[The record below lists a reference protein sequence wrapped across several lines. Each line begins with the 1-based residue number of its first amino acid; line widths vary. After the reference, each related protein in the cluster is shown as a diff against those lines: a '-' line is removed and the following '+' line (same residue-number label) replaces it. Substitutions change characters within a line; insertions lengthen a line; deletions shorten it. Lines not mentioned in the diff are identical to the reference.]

1 MKAWLHAVLIATAAL
16 AASAARAA
24 DAPCR
29 VGAPFDRNGVR
40 PVACAG
46 IGNLYQ
52 VTPRLYRSAQLE
64 RGQIE
69 ALARQLGVR
78 TIVNL
83 RDDSDDWQFGLPP
96 SLGLRF
102 VQAPIPSFNPR
113 TGGGRELRRAVG
125 AVVAGMR
132 RGPVLVHC
140 THGSDR
146 TGAVVALYRKL
157 HQGWSAERAIAEMTD
172 GPYGFHRIYAGGP
185 LDLVEYVRRA
195 QKTSSRSASWE

>member
-102 VQAPIPSFNPR
+102 VQAPIPSF
-113 TGGGRELRRAVG
+113 
-125 AVVAGMR
+125 
-132 RGPVLVHC
+132 
-140 THGSDR
+140 
-146 TGAVVALYRKL
+146 YRKL